1 MSKSIGKVFG
11 TSSVSPYGYENS
23 YTNYL
28 SNYDTTNYD
37 KTLNNLTSQALNMSQ
52 NLGDVLPQFQ
62 FTVNGS
68 DAARQRAEQAVY
80 QGYVDKLQPQ
90 FNQAT
95 ADLQNSLVNQGLNV
109 GNQAYQRAMN
119 DLQDKQ
125 NSALQQAAYQSVIA
139 GQDAFT
145 QSLGDSIDAAKFSN
159 SARQN
164 YIDQIL
170 SLLKNSV
177 SGYQN
182 QQQLYSANA
191 AVKNRTAAAKQQ
203 AYDNMVSFGSKVG
216 ASIAGLGSVG

>member
-11 TSSVSPYGYENS
+11 TSSVSPYGYENN

-95 ADLQNSLVNQGLNV
+95 ADLQNSLVNQGLSV
-109 GNQAYQRAMN
+109 GSEAYQRAMT
-119 DLQDKQ
+119 DLQNNQ
-125 NSALQQAAYQSVIA
+125 NSALQQAAYQSVLA

-145 QSLGDSIDAAKFSN
+145 QSLANNIDTAKFSN

-170 SLLKNSV
+170 SLLQNSV

-191 AVKNRTAAAKQQ
+191 AVNNRTAAANQQ
-203 AYDNMVSFGSKVG
+203 AYDNMLSFGSKVG
-216 ASIAGLGSVG
+216 ASIAGVGK

>member
-11 TSSVSPYGYENS
+11 TSSVSPYNYENN

-37 KTLNNLTSQALNMSQ
+37 NTLNNLTAQALNMSQ
-52 NLGDVLPQFQ
+52 NLGDALPQFQ
-62 FTVNGS
+62 FTVDGS

-95 ADLQNSLVNQGLNV
+95 ADLQTSLVNQGLSV
-109 GNQAYQRAMN
+109 GSEAYQRAMT
-119 DLQDKQ
+119 DLQNNQ
-125 NSALQQAAYQSVIA
+125 NSALQQAAYQSVLA
-139 GQDAFT
+139 GQDAFS
-145 QSLGDSIDAAKFSN
+145 QSLGNDIDAAKFSN

-170 SLLKNSV
+170 SLLQNSV

-182 QQQLYSANA
+182 QQQLYNASA

-203 AYDNMVSFGSKVG
+203 AYDNMVSFGGKVG
-216 ASIAGLGSVG
+216 TAIAGLG

>member
-11 TSSVSPYGYENS
+11 TSSVSPYNYENN

-37 KTLNNLTSQALNMSQ
+37 NTLNNLTAQALNMSQ
-52 NLGDVLPQFQ
+52 NLGDALPQFQ
-62 FTVNGS
+62 FTVDGS

-95 ADLQNSLVNQGLNV
+95 ADLQTSLVNQGLSV
-109 GNQAYQRAMN
+109 GSEAYQRAMT
-119 DLQDKQ
+119 DLQNNQ
-125 NSALQQAAYQSVIA
+125 NSALQQAAYQSVLA
-139 GQDAFT
+139 GQDAFS
-145 QSLGDSIDAAKFSN
+145 QSLGNSIDAAKFSN
-159 SARQN
+159 GARQN

-170 SLLKNSV
+170 SLLQNSV

-182 QQQLYSANA
+182 QQQLYNASA

-203 AYDNMVSFGSKVG
+203 AYDNMVSFGGKVG
-216 ASIAGLGSVG
+216 TAIAGLG